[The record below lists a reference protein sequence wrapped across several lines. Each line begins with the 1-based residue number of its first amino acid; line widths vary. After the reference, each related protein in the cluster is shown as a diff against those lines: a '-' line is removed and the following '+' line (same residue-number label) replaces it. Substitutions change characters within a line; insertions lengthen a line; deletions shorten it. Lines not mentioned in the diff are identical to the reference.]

1 MSKNSSVSRQGPL
14 ATLAAIAVAL
24 GSAACEPVSDGESEA
39 ASVTA
44 SEPTPSA
51 SGVSLVR
58 GSLVLGLEV
67 RSIKPCAEDREFWV
81 IPTRELV
88 EVYDALS
95 GEPYAPVFVEVEA
108 LSGPAPET
116 GFGAAYEGLLT
127 VRELRRAA
135 PATEGF
141 GCGED
146 VSTFAFRASG
156 EEPFW
161 HLRVT
166 PSGIFL
172 STPDIPETVFEPA
185 SPTRFGDGWAY
196 ESRATGP
203 EAIRIRAVFEAGPCS
218 DSMVGAVFT
227 WTARVEIGADVST
240 GCAWEGTEA
249 PNR

>member
-1 MSKNSSVSRQGPL
+1 MTSSVSRQRPF
-14 ATLAAIAVAL
+14 ATLAGIAVAL

-39 ASVTA
+39 GPVIAGEITA
-44 SEPTPSA
+44 SA

-58 GSLVLGLEV
+58 GFLVLGLEV
-67 RSIKPCAEDREFWV
+67 RSIKPCAEDRELWV
-81 IPTRELV
+81 IPTGELL
-88 EVYDALS
+88 EAYDALS

-108 LSGPAPET
+108 LLSPSPET
-116 GFGAAYEGLLT
+116 GFGADYQGLLT

-135 PATEGF
+135 PADEGF

-172 STPDIPETVFEPA
+172 STSDIPETVFEPV
-185 SPTRFGDGWAY
+185 SPIRFGDGWAY
-196 ESRATGP
+196 ESRAAGP
-203 EAIRIRAVFEAGPCS
+203 EAITIRAVFQAGPCS
-218 DSMVGAVFT
+218 DSMVGAIFT
-227 WTARVEIGADVST
+227 WTASVEIGADVST
-240 GCAWEGTEA
+240 GCAWEGMDA

>member
-1 MSKNSSVSRQGPL
+1 MSSSVSRQGRL
-14 ATLAAIAVAL
+14 ATLTAIAVAL
-24 GSAACEPVSDGESEA
+24 GSAACEPVSDGDNEA
-39 ASVTA
+39 AAVTGGEA
-44 SEPTPSA
+44 NQST

-58 GSLVLGLEV
+58 GSLVLGREV

-81 IPTRELV
+81 IPTRELL

-95 GEPYAPVFVEVEA
+95 GGPYAPVFVEVEA

-146 VSTFAFRASG
+146 VSIFAFRASG

-203 EAIRIRAVFEAGPCS
+203 EAITIRAVFEAGPCS

-240 GCAWEGTEA
+240 GCAWEGMEA